1 MNQELPMR
9 MQNANRFTQRESRW
23 SLRCAVVTA
32 LLVAGAGTA
41 FGQTARSFEEMQ
53 ERGLLEVGDAA
64 TVQET
69 SGKTFR
75 GIVSELGDGSLTLR
89 MDSTRSRTDRVF
101 TEADVRHI
109 RRAGSHVMAISGLAG
124 AVTGFGI
131 TAAAAASYGGN
142 EGVGFCG
149 GCLVEWSTLTV
160 PIGAGFGALVGFAID
175 LSQVKTVYARAPGSA
190 SFSIAP
196 VITKRTVGG
205 IASIR
210 F

>member
-1 MNQELPMR
+1 MN
-9 MQNANRFTQRESRW
+9 MQNENRFTGRRSSR
-23 SLRCAVVTA
+23 STRCAVVTA
-32 LLVAGAGTA
+32 LLVAGTGTA

-53 ERGLLEVGDAA
+53 QRGLLKAGDAA

-75 GIVSELGDGSLTLR
+75 GIVSELRDGSLTLR
-89 MDSTRSRTDRVF
+89 MDSARSRTDRVF
-101 TEADVRHI
+101 TEADVRRI
-109 RRAGSHVMAISGLAG
+109 RRAGSHVMAISALAG
-124 AVTGFGI
+124 AVTAFGI
-131 TAAAAASYGGN
+131 TAVAAASYGGN
-142 EGVGFCG
+142 EGVGLCG
-149 GCLVEWSTLTV
+149 GCLVQWSTMTV
-160 PIGAGFGALVGFAID
+160 PVGAGVGALVGFAID
-175 LSQVKTVYARAPGSA
+175 LAQVKTVYAHAPGSA

>member
-1 MNQELPMR
+1 MNI
-9 MQNANRFTQRESRW
+9 QNENRFARGSSSW
-23 SLRCAVVTA
+23 SLRCAVATA
-32 LLVAGAGTA
+32 LLVAGTGTA

-53 ERGLLEVGDAA
+53 ERGLLKVGDAA

-75 GIVSELGDGSLTLR
+75 GIVSELRDGSLTLR
-89 MDSTRSRTDRVF
+89 MDSALSRTDRVF

-109 RRAGSHVMAISGLAG
+109 RRAGSQVMAISGLAG
-124 AVTGFGI
+124 AVTAFGI
-131 TAAAAASYGGN
+131 TAAAAARYGGN

-149 GCLVEWSTLTV
+149 GCLVQWSTMTV
-160 PIGAGFGALVGFAID
+160 PIGAGVGALVGLAID